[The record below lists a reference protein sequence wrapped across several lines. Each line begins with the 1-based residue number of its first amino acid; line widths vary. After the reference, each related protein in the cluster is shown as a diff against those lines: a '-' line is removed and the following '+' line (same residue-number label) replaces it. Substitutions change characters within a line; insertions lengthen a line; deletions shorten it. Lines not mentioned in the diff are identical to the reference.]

1 MRSILINTLLA
12 TSAGPIIADGFAC
25 LPEDYNVLASVSVY
39 RVSMCLTQSEFTA
52 DSLNGCVFA
61 WKDSEAHGIS
71 DTCAAAMYEGI
82 HTTVSGSCSTAC
94 DSLIVSNSCIACK
107 AAAWAHTVGMLAPTG
122 QGVCTG
128 TSMQTF
134 EDVSISAVTEC
145 GINHASSQAYCVLNH
160 VTVSESCHTCLLHQ
174 VDLRVAECEDTCPQS
189 APVNLDWCV
198 YCAALSVAGPLA
210 VCNAGPEP
218 TTTAL
223 PTTTTTVTT
232 TTTTVTTKA
241 TGTRTNVSGYI
252 TYLTTASLFVILG

>member
-1 MRSILINTLLA
+1 MRSIRINTLLA

-160 VTVSESCHTCLLHQ
+160 VTVTESCHTCLLHQ
-174 VDLRVAECEDTCPQS
+174 VDLRVAECEDTCINRRLSTSIGVCTVRLCRLLAPSLCATPDRNQQPLPSLPQQLRSRQRPQPSPQKPRVHAPMS
-189 APVNLDWCV
+189 A
-198 YCAALSVAGPLA
+198 
-210 VCNAGPEP
+210 
-218 TTTAL
+218 
-223 PTTTTTVTT
+223 
-232 TTTTVTTKA
+232 
-241 TGTRTNVSGYI
+241 GTSHI
-252 TYLTTASLFVILG
+252 